1 MLASNHFTYTGK
13 KWGMEWL
20 TVTSFTLNIKVK
32 TNADSIY
39 TIHNDCEKAVVLSE
53 TKLVDWNYNN

>member
-1 MLASNHFTYTGK
+1 
-13 KWGMEWL
+13 MEWL

-53 TKLVDWNYNN
+53 TKLVDWNDNN

>member
-13 KWGMEWL
+13 NRGMEWL

-32 TNADSIY
+32 TNAGSIY

-53 TKLVDWNYNN
+53 TKMVDWNDNN